1 MSTHNT
7 WRNRATWSQINVKV
21 TAATVGWII
30 SSNMYIYY
38 YFSCIYIM
46 EGVKG
51 VKEEQTDTRE
61 ERERSANAMIKAYL
75 WVWIL
80 EILILKLVR

>member
-1 MSTHNT
+1 
-7 WRNRATWSQINVKV
+7 
-21 TAATVGWII
+21 
-30 SSNMYIYY
+30 MYIYY

-51 VKEEQTDTRE
+51 VKEEQTDMRE

-75 WVWIL
+75 
-80 EILILKLVR
+80 